1 MSDVRIQRLQRTWR
15 ASGAVEDAAAYL
27 RERVRAG
34 DALDW
39 EEYTLLHAGDQLAAA
54 RYLEGQVARGELNPE
69 RLELARRLGHLEPEA
84 GSGLDGSLAL
94 LVAQCGPGWLI
105 HVCLPHMATYA
116 RSLPRGDAKVYAW
129 DLVAAAREV
138 VEAESMGAC
147 ETWQH
152 GRLYFGESPPY
163 LWIQQRFA
171 TVLALADHRRHQ
183 LSPPDPIHLSAL
195 ELLERLG
202 VKTLAGED
210 DAPERQLLLR
220 RVLSDP
226 RLPTPWPAHGEL
238 ELFSF

>member
-1 MSDVRIQRLQRTWR
+1 MSDSRIQRLQRAWR

-34 DALDW
+34 DGLDW
-39 EEYTLLHAGDQLAAA
+39 EEYTLLHAGDRQAAE
-54 RYLEGQVARGELNPE
+54 RYLEGRVARADLSPA
-69 RLELARRLGHLEPEA
+69 RLELARRLGHIDGEA
-84 GSGLDGSLAL
+84 GNLDADLAL

-116 RSLPRGDAKVYAW
+116 RGLPRGDAKVYAW

-138 VEAESMGAC
+138 VEAGSLGAC

-152 GRLYFGESPPY
+152 GRLYFGASPPY
-163 LWIQQRFA
+163 LWVQQRFA

-202 VKTLAGED
+202 VETLTSED

-220 RVLSDP
+220 RVLSEP
-226 RLPTPWPAHGEL
+226 RLPTPWPTRGEL